1 MLKEILGL
9 ALLALICGCGDSRKE
24 KADNFRDEIQNL
36 ISIGDDIFEA
46 KEKLVDSGFSIVYGP
61 DFQTKDRSCLLMII
75 DYGLQPTSLENLNY
89 VTDLWEDDGE
99 LISGIVRADPS
110 GRIFEIE

>member
-9 ALLALICGCGDSRKE
+9 ALFALICGCGDSRKE
-24 KADNFRDEIQNL
+24 NADNFRDEIQNL

-61 DFQTKDRSCLLMII
+61 DFPTKDQSNLLMII

-89 VTDLWEDDGE
+89 ITDLWEEDGE
-99 LISGIVRADPS
+99 LIFGIVRADPS